1 MQASSHLIILEKGT
15 HMSFEIT
22 ETAVGNI
29 VEVHATGKLS
39 KEAYEAFVPM
49 TEEKIRE
56 HGKIRIL
63 FIMHDF
69 HGWTA
74 GAAWEDFKFDLKHFN
89 HIERLAIVGE
99 TKWEKG
105 MSVFCRPFT
114 TAKIKY
120 FDHTDLEKAREWI
133 QE

>member
-1 MQASSHLIILEKGT
+1 
-15 HMSFEIT
+15 
-22 ETAVGNI
+22 
-29 VEVHATGKLS
+29 
-39 KEAYEAFVPM
+39 M
-49 TEEKIRE
+49 TEERIKE
-56 HGKIRIL
+56 HGKIRIV

-69 HGWTA
+69 HGWSA

-89 HIERLAIVGE
+89 DIERLAIVGE

-105 MSVFCRPFT
+105 MSIICRPFT

-120 FDHTDLEKAREWI
+120 FDQTEIEQAREWI

>member
-1 MQASSHLIILEKGT
+1 MLA
-15 HMSFEIT
+15 EIS
-22 ETAVGNI
+22 ESVVGNI
-29 VEVHATGKLS
+29 VEVQATDKLTR
-39 KEAYEAFVPM
+39 EDYETFVPM

-56 HGKIRIL
+56 YGTIRIL
-63 FIMHDF
+63 FIMHNF

-74 GAAWEDFKFDLKHFN
+74 GAAWEDLKFDLKHFN
-89 HIERLAIVGE
+89 DIERLAIVGE

-120 FDHTDLEKAREWI
+120 FDHSDLEKAREWI
-133 QE
+133 QQ